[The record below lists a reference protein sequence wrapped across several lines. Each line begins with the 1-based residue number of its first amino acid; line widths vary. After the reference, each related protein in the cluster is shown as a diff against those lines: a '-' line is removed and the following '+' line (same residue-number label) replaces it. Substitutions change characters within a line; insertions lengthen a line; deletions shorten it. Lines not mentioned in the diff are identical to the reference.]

1 MYPDVYETSE
11 LIIVFIDFCVSKY
24 PKCYLVRFSIDCCIA
39 ICIAYTI
46 VIASN
51 KTVLR
56 VVIKFVVSIRN
67 LSLKLKKDNHVPH
80 VCKETQGVSILVFI
94 REEVMT
100 EIQM

>member
-11 LIIVFIDFCVSKY
+11 LIIVLIDFYVSKY

-39 ICIAYTI
+39 ISIAYTI

-56 VVIKFVVSIRN
+56 VVIKIVVSIQN
-67 LSLKLKKDNHVPH
+67 LSFKLKKDNRASH
-80 VCKETQGVSILVFI
+80 VCKEKITCKVYSMFI
-94 REEVMT
+94 M
-100 EIQM
+100 